1 MRSPLHRP
9 RWEWWHALV
18 RAIDAVR
25 SLEPERVHIE
35 VRRLATRRRW
45 LKPLAY
51 AAGTVAIVFQGVALL
66 LRDWRLLLLQ
76 IVPAAWIWLMTWNL
90 RTHLFS
96 KSDLP
101 TAHRAE
107 LGVAVILIS
116 LLAYWCNAVFAYTVT
131 QPGPR
136 ADVRL
141 AFSQAR
147 ERWRFVTG
155 IALATGVLQAGVW
168 SGLSRV
174 SVRAFVIGLTVMLV
188 VQIYMFIAVP
198 MWLLGGEKPKETR
211 RDTITR
217 TATTGVLSGVASA
230 PGFLFNR
237 LGLLLLGVGSV
248 WWLGVIL
255 VSLGTVLHVTASS
268 SVRVV
273 KLTVRLGVAR
283 PTDGGGGPSP

>member
-1 MRSPLHRP
+1 VRSPPHRP
-9 RWEWWHALV
+9 RWERWHTLV
-18 RAIDAVR
+18 RAVAAVR
-25 SLEPERVHIE
+25 SLEPERVQVE
-35 VRRLATRRRW
+35 VRRLGTRRRW

-51 AAGTVAIVFQGVALL
+51 AAGTVAIVFQGVLLL

-76 IVPAAWIWLMTWNL
+76 LVPATWLWLMTWNL

-101 TAHRAE
+101 TAYRPLLA
-107 LGVAVILIS
+107 VSVILVS
-116 LLAYWCNAVFAYTVT
+116 LLAYWCNAVFAFTVT
-131 QPGPR
+131 QTGPR
-136 ADVRL
+136 ADVRM
-141 AFSQAR
+141 AFRQAR
-147 ERWRFVTG
+147 ERWRFITG

-168 SGLSRV
+168 AGLSRV

-198 MWLLGGEKPKETR
+198 LWLLGGKPKESR
-211 RDTITR
+211 REAITR
-217 TATTGVLSGVASA
+217 SATTGVLSGVASA

-237 LGLLLLGVGSV
+237 IGLLLLGIGSV

-255 VSLGTVLHVTASS
+255 VSLSAVLHVTASS

-283 PTDGGGGPSP
+283 PTAEGEPSA